1 VVILKSVLS
10 AILVYFILF
19 FKAPTGIISK
29 LESLFKQFILGGS
42 EDDIKINWIK
52 CNKVCRLLD
61 EGGGYKKF
69 KG

>member
-10 AILVYFILF
+10 AILVYFIPI

-52 CNKVCRLLD
+52 
-61 EGGGYKKF
+61 
-69 KG
+69 